1 MIRRLVLAS
10 ACLLMLSSCAQLNQF
25 QALRNVDFAIDGVQ
39 QANLAGVNLSNIQT
53 SSDVRPMD
61 LLRLGQAASSGSLP
75 LSFDLMLGADNP
87 QTNGTAQMLELDWT
101 LFLQDRE
108 TVSGVF
114 NRSITLPAGQRSVVP
129 ISIQLDLVPFF
140 GNNVGELL
148 NIATALAGQETP
160 GASAIRLVATPTIQ
174 TPIGP
179 IRYPNPITIV
189 STSVGGPGR

>member
-1 MIRRLVLAS
+1 MLLALGG
-10 ACLLMLSSCAQLNQF
+10 CTQLQQF
-25 QALRNVDFAIDGVQ
+25 QALRDVDFALDGVQ
-39 QANLAGVNLSNIQT
+39 QANLAGVDLSGIQR
-53 SSDVRPMD
+53 SSDVRPTD

-75 LSFDLMLGADNP
+75 LSFDLMVGADNP
-87 QTNGTAQMLELDWT
+87 NTNTTARMLELDWT

-114 NRSITLPAGQRSVVP
+114 NRQVVLPAGQRSVVP
-129 ISIQLDLVPFF
+129 ISIQLDLVDFF

-148 NIATALAGQETP
+148 NIATALAGQQTP
-160 GASAIRLVATPTIQ
+160 GPSEIRLVATPTIQ

-189 STSVGGPGR
+189 STAVGGPTQ